1 MAYKKRTY
9 RKKKTSYRKKGG
21 TVKRAVRKAKKQVF
35 SKKVKSVINRMS
47 ETKVVNNA
55 TINKAVL
62 NWDNDPA
69 FQNSIITLGSGSSS
83 SYLFSIG
90 QGVGQGSRVGNK
102 ISTQKM
108 MIRGS
113 IRFNTQANT
122 STNYNPIPGYVTMW
136 IVKLKPFLNDD
147 IASLQSV
154 IDGSFFQ
161 SGNGSV
167 GMTGGLADMYRLVN
181 SDQITVLKRRMWKL
195 GVSAVINFS
204 GSSGGGGDTVNQN
217 WGNNDFKLTHF
228 FKQDLSKCVPKTMTF
243 NDSNNNFLERRSYLF
258 FSFIRMNDT
267 IPVNT
272 LGFAQ
277 GIVPAYV
284 DFEVDYMYKDV

>member
-1 MAYKKRTY
+1 
-9 RKKKTSYRKKGG
+9 
-21 TVKRAVRKAKKQVF
+21 
-35 SKKVKSVINRMS
+35 MS